1 MPPAMPAELARLH
14 SLVQKANL
22 AADVKHTALWGLDQL
37 SKLYA
42 DLVRTD
48 ESRFADAIL
57 RLARGLLQRLAEK
70 EAGEDAGRVGD
81 ALVAQLGGLHQ
92 RHGFAPLPLK
102 LTAAPVPAGGRKK
115 KSL

>member
-1 MPPAMPAELARLH
+1 MPPAMPAELAKLH

-22 AADVKHTALWGLDQL
+22 AADMKHTALWGLDQL

-57 RLARGLLQRLAEK
+57 RLARGLLQRLAEE
-70 EAGEDAGRVGD
+70 EAGEDAGGVGD
-81 ALVAQLGGLHQ
+81 ALLAQLDRLHQ
-92 RHGFAPLPLK
+92 RHGFVPLRLRPP
-102 LTAAPVPAGGRKK
+102 AAPARGRKK
-115 KSL
+115 KPA

>member
-1 MPPAMPAELARLH
+1 MPPAMPAELAKLH
-14 SLVQKANL
+14 SLVQKADL

-57 RLARGLLQRLAEK
+57 RLARGLLQRLAGK
-70 EAGEDAGRVGD
+70 EAGEDAGRAGD
-81 ALVAQLGGLHQ
+81 ALVAQLDRLHQ
-92 RHGFAPLPLK
+92 RHGFAPLPLN
-102 LTAAPVPAGGRKK
+102 LTASPAGGRKK
-115 KSL
+115 KSA

>member
-1 MPPAMPAELARLH
+1 MPPAMPAELAKLH
-14 SLVQKANL
+14 ARVQKANL

-37 SKLYA
+37 SEMYA

-81 ALVAQLGGLHQ
+81 ALVAQLDSLHQ
-92 RHGFAPLPLK
+92 RHGFVPLRLRPP
-102 LTAAPVPAGGRKK
+102 AAPVRARKK
-115 KSL
+115 KPA